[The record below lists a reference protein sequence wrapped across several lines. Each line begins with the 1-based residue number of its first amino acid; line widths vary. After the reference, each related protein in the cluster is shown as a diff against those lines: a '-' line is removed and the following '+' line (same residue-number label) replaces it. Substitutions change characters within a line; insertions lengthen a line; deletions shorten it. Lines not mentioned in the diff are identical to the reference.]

1 MPNRKLEKRRRKLRV
16 HGPSRDAVGA
26 PPTGRKEPRP
36 GGAKAT
42 PARGQRARR
51 EPAIP
56 SLKRSGR
63 KAAFAGIFMVA
74 LLVVPA
80 FKDGPLRIALAVA
93 EGLAF
98 TTVFLFFDLWF
109 ARWIYKRVTGNEPP
123 RETPKA
129 DPA

>member
-1 MPNRKLEKRRRKLRV
+1 MPNRKIEKRRRKLRV

-26 PPTGRKEPRP
+26 PPTGRKQPRAD
-36 GGAKAT
+36 AKAT

-80 FKDGPLRIALAVA
+80 FSDGPLRIALAVG
-93 EGLAF
+93 EGLLF
-98 TTVFLFFDLWF
+98 TVAFLFFDLWF

-123 RETPKA
+123 REAPKPDA
-129 DPA
+129 V